1 MVFLWFYGGAM
12 GITGY
17 TIDFFSERMRQVDES
32 NNLLLEEREAFL
44 CFWCFWGIIYPSGND

>member
-32 NNLLLEEREAFL
+32 NNLLLEECEAFWVFGVFEGSSTL
-44 CFWCFWGIIYPSGND
+44 W